1 MYELDKPIYLYLLAL
16 VPVLVALYLYE
27 GYWRRKKQR
36 EFGNE
41 ELVQKLAPGRS
52 AFKQGLK
59 WLVLLLAIT
68 CVILAIVNPKIG
80 TKVETVKRE
89 GIDIVFALDVS
100 KSMLAEDM
108 APSRL
113 DRSKQIVSQI
123 INGLGSDRVGM
134 VGYAGAAYPVLPITT
149 DYGVAKMFLEGV
161 NTDIVSSQGTAIGA
175 AIDMAATFF
184 DDPDSSKLIILL
196 SDGEDHGEDS
206 IAAAERA
213 KDKGIKIITIGLG
226 TTKGGPIPL
235 RRNGII
241 YSYKQDT
248 EGNTVTTKLYPEA
261 LQALAQATGGGY
273 ISGQSTKAVTDYVKN
288 TISNSKKTGF
298 ESRRV
303 AEYDSQYQ
311 WFLAAAFLLLIVDFF
326 LLEKKTAWVKRL
338 NLFNEKEQ

>member
-27 GYWRRKKQR
+27 VYWQRKKQR
-36 EFGNE
+36 EFGNS
-41 ELVQKLAPGRS
+41 ELVEKLVPGRS
-52 AFKQGLK
+52 VFKQALK
-59 WLVLLLAIT
+59 WTVLLLAIT
-68 CVILAIVNPKIG
+68 GVILAIVNPKIG

-175 AIDMAATFF
+175 AIDMAANFF
-184 DDPDSSKLIILL
+184 DDPDSSKLVILL

-213 KDKGIKIITIGLG
+213 KSKGIKIITIGLG
-226 TTKGGPIPL
+226 TTKGGTIPM

-241 YSYKQDT
+241 QGYKQDS

-273 ISGQSTKAVTDYVKN
+273 ISGQSTKAVTDYIQT
-288 TISNSKKTGF
+288 TIKGSNKTGF

-311 WFLAAAFLLLIVDFF
+311 WFLAVAFLLLIIDFF